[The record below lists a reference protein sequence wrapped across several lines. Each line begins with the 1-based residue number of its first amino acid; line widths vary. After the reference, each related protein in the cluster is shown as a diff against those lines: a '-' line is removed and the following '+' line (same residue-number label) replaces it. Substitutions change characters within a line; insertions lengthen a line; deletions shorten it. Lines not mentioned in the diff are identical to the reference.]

1 MAKKF
6 GVLPSQMIREM
17 MEGGFVSG
25 ASAAN
30 VNPASL
36 DLSLSDEM
44 YRVEGVFL
52 PRPGEKVRELLQ
64 QMPHAPHVFG
74 DILEKD
80 VTYLARLNET
90 LAFPGHVYGY
100 CNPKS
105 STGRNDVHVR
115 VLADGVSRYDM
126 IPEGYKGE
134 VWLAIQPN
142 SYPIRVQQGTTLV
155 QLRFFNHD
163 TRLSELELE
172 MTMQKDNLLFDS
184 HGEVITYSRLKI
196 KDGDGSVILRLDI
209 EQDPLGYECFGV
221 SEAVDFSKINHYE
234 PGKFFKQV
242 KREGDFVRLKKGGF
256 YILSSKEA
264 VRIPPYLACEMVP
277 MDERSGEF
285 RSHYAGFIDPGWGCG
300 KGGEEKGRSLTLEVR
315 PFEDMIVRG
324 KQAIAKIK
332 FERMMDIP
340 DMLYDVSGRS
350 NYSVQSGARLS
361 KHFISR

>member
-1 MAKKF
+1 MTKKF

-17 MEGGFVSG
+17 MEGGFVNG
-25 ASAAN
+25 ANPAN

-52 PRPGEKVRELLQ
+52 PRPGEKVRELLGKVD
-64 QMPHAPHVFG
+64 HTSHVFEHP
-74 DILEKD
+74 LERD

-90 LAFPGHVYGY
+90 FALPAEVYGY

-115 VLADGVSRYDM
+115 ILADGVSRYDM
-126 IPEGYKGE
+126 VPERYRGE
-134 VWLAIQPN
+134 LWLAIQPN
-142 SYPIRVQQGTTLV
+142 SYPIQVRRGATLV
-155 QLRFFNHD
+155 QFRLFNHD
-163 TRLSELELE
+163 TRLSELEFE
-172 MTMQKDNLLFDS
+172 MTMRKDNLLFDS
-184 HGEVITYSRLKI
+184 HGEPISYDRLKI

-209 EQDPLGYECFGV
+209 EGDPLGYECFGV
-221 SEAVDFSKINHYE
+221 DEPVDFSKLNFYD
-234 PGKFFKQV
+234 PGKFFKKV
-242 KREGDFVRLKKGGF
+242 KREGDFIRLKKGGF
-256 YILSSKEA
+256 YVLSSKEA

-300 KGGEEKGRSLTLEVR
+300 KEGEGKGRSLTLEVR
-315 PFEDMIVRG
+315 PFEDMIVRER
-324 KQAIAKIK
+324 QVIAKIK

-340 DMLYDVSGRS
+340 DMLYDASGKS

-361 KHFISR
+361 KHFIS